1 MAGFQNA
8 WRKRHPLHVRAMK
21 LPLLFFLLA
30 ATSVVHAVGADSCRF
45 EGRTGS
51 KIVRLKFIED
61 AANGFAYG
69 SQTNKTYSYCVSSSE
84 NETSF
89 FIKCAESKDTEP
101 IVIYELRAGIYA
113 CVSGCGRRIV
123 KRFREVCES
132 DC

>member
-1 MAGFQNA
+1 
-8 WRKRHPLHVRAMK
+8 MK
-21 LPLLFFLLA
+21 LPLLFLLFA

-69 SQTNKTYSYCVSSSE
+69 SQTNKRYSYCVSSSE

-89 FIKCAESKDTEP
+89 FIKCAESKDTKP
-101 IVIYELRAGIYA
+101 TVIYELWAGTYA
-113 CVSGCGRRIV
+113 CVAGCGKGIV
-123 KRFREVCES
+123 KRFREICED